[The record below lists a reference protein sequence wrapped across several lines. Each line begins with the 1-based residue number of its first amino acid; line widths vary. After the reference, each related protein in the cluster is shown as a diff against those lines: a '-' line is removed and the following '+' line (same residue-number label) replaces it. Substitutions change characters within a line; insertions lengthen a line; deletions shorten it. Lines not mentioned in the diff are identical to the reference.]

1 MTLMM
6 LHMASESTEP
16 VAPKVDGDAR
26 RALGSRLTQLR
37 RTKGWKQR
45 ELARRAQIDPGRLSK
60 LERGVHRASVDELV
74 RLSLALS
81 AGLDEIVFGAS
92 TTLEGKWQRLLR
104 ELESAGGP
112 AALDCAARLVQ
123 ALVLS
128 YGSDEPG
135 GSKDALR

>member
-6 LHMASESTEP
+6 LHMAPESTQS
-16 VAPKVDGDAR
+16 VAPRVRSDAR
-26 RALGSRLTQLR
+26 RSLGARLTQLR

-60 LERGVHRASVDELV
+60 LERGVHRASVDELI

-81 AGLDEIVFGAS
+81 AGLDEIVFGTS
-92 TTLEGKWQRLLR
+92 TTLEGRWQRLLG
-104 ELESAGGP
+104 ELESAGGI
-112 AALDCAARLVQ
+112 AALECAARLVQ

-128 YGSDEPG
+128 YGSGEPG
-135 GSKDALR
+135 GRKDEFH